1 MRTPALPL
9 GLLLASAACG
19 SAERREPYTPPSD
32 VKKERAIGAI
42 LATLDNHLV
51 AWNLAKL
58 DAPGSENA
66 TRVHGIE
73 VVLRTEAHANAEALL
88 QQVATGPPRN
98 RRIAAAAL
106 GFSGDPRAVDALL
119 VAAADRDEDVARNAL
134 LGLGVLCTP
143 AGPKTEALLAPL
155 PPLFGILEVSKDEK
169 LRTNAAFAIKRA
181 VEAGARC
188 PGLLELLVAG
198 LSDAEAGV
206 RVQCAAALGVLGD
219 TAAAEPLLARAEDSD
234 PVVRSSAAVALG
246 NLRIERARDKLEALR
261 LASEPGVREAA
272 RSALR
277 LLDGAG
283 GPPVPR

>member
-1 MRTPALPL
+1 MRTLALPL
-9 GLLLASAACG
+9 CLLLASAACG
-19 SAERREPYTPPSD
+19 SAEKREPYTPPSET
-32 VKKERAIGAI
+32 KKERAIGAI

-73 VVLRTEAHANAEALL
+73 VVLRTEAHAQVEGLL
-88 QQVATGPPRN
+88 AQLRSGPPRN

-119 VAAADRDEDVARNAL
+119 AAAGDPDEEVAGNAL

-143 AGPKTEALLAPL
+143 AGPKTEALLPPL
-155 PPLFGILEVSKDEK
+155 PPLFGILEVSKDGGR
-169 LRTNAAFAIKRA
+169 RTNSAFAIKRA

-198 LSDAEAGV
+198 LSDVEGSV
-206 RVQCAAALGVLGD
+206 RVQCAAALGALGD
-219 TAAAEPLLARAEDSD
+219 PSAAEPLLARAEDSD
-234 PVVRSSAAVALG
+234 PVVRASAALALG
-246 NLRIERARDKLEALR
+246 NLRIERARPKLEALR

-277 LLDGAG
+277 LLDRAD
-283 GPPVPR
+283 GPPAQR

>member
-1 MRTPALPL
+1 MRTPALSL

-19 SAERREPYTPPSD
+19 SAEKREPYTPPSE
-32 VKKERAIGAI
+32 VKRERAIGAI

-58 DAPGSENA
+58 AAPGSPDA

-73 VVLRTEAHANAEALL
+73 VVLRTEAHASVEALL
-88 QQVATGPPRN
+88 QQLASGPPRN

-119 VAAADRDEDVARNAL
+119 VAADDRDGDVAGNAL
-134 LGLGVLCTP
+134 LGLGALCTP
-143 AGPKTEALLAPL
+143 AGPKTEAVLPPL
-155 PPLFGILEVSKDEK
+155 PPLFGILEVSRDSGR
-169 LRTNAAFAIKRA
+169 RTNAAFAIKRA

-188 PGLLELLVAG
+188 PGLRELLVAG
-198 LSDAEAGV
+198 LSDTEAGV
-206 RVQCAAALGVLGD
+206 RVQCAAALGALGD
-219 TAAAEPLLARAEDSD
+219 PAAAEPLLARAEDPD
-234 PVVRSSAAVALG
+234 PVVRASAAVALG
-246 NLRIERARDKLEALR
+246 GLRIERAREKLEALR

-277 LLDGAG
+277 LLDAPS
-283 GPPVPR
+283 GPPAPR